1 MDMNKHELLEK
12 QKQPGA
18 VVLRFHG
25 LKKDFTDFLFDKK
38 RIRVIRGLLFI
49 AYSLLAYLPTC
60 LFYILDLAGI
70 GI

>member
-1 MDMNKHELLEK
+1 MDTNKHELLEK

-38 RIRVIRGLLFI
+38 RIRVIFL
-49 AYSLLAYLPTC
+49 
-60 LFYILDLAGI
+60 
-70 GI
+70 